1 MIKYN
6 LSIVQKICLA
16 GIFIPLV
23 AIFQKIFAINYI
35 TVIPFVRIS
44 FGGPALIIFAS
55 ILLGPWFGLLVGAMS
70 DIVGFFIFD
79 PKMFG
84 SMPFFQITAI
94 YALLGFSSYFVSK
107 WIHMIKSKKLMLIIE
122 LVSFAILLVAITLFV
137 LLNESITLYGVTYQ
151 FDIWSRIFIPVILF
165 ILLGLLFLAIVLIDK
180 HFKKIN
186 ENISTYQ
193 VSFACFIL
201 EVVVM
206 LIFGS
211 IMKVWAFSSTAFLP
225 IFLCQLIVLFFN
237 VPLNTFLISYIM
249 NLSRKIFKVKND
261 A

>member
-1 MIKYN
+1 MTKFN
-6 LSIVQKICLA
+6 LTLVQKICLA

-23 AIFQKIFAINYI
+23 AIFQKVFAINYI
-35 TVIPFVRIS
+35 SIIPFVRVS

-70 DIVGFFIFD
+70 DIAGFFIFD

-84 SMPFFQITAI
+84 AMPFFQITAI
-94 YALLGFSSYFVSK
+94 YALLGFSSYYVFALINK
-107 WIHMIKSKKLMLIIE
+107 IKSKKIMTLIE
-122 LVSFAILLVAITLFV
+122 LVTFVILLATITIYINV
-137 LLNESITLYGVTYQ
+137 NDSITLYSSTYQ
-151 FDIWSRIFIPVILF
+151 FTTLMRILVPIILF
-165 ILLGLLFLAIVLIDK
+165 ILLGLLFVTIIFIDK

-186 ENISTYQ
+186 EKTSTYN

-206 LIFGS
+206 VIFGS
-211 IMKVWAFSSTAFLP
+211 IMKAWAFSGTAFVP

-237 VPLNTFLISYIM
+237 VPLNTFLVSYIM
-249 NLSRKIFKVKND
+249 NLSKRIFKIKDND
-261 A
+261 

>member
-16 GIFIPLV
+16 GIFIPLI

-35 TVIPFVRIS
+35 SVIPFVRIS

-55 ILLGPWFGLLVGAMS
+55 IMLGPWFGLLVGAMS

-94 YALLGFSSYFVSK
+94 YALLGFSSYFVFK
-107 WIHMIKSKKLMLIIE
+107 LIHRVKSKKIMLIIE
-122 LVSFAILLVAITLFV
+122 LTSFVVLLAAVTIFILL
-137 LLNESITLYGVTYQ
+137 NNSITLYGATYQ
-151 FDIWSRIFIPVILF
+151 FDVWSRIFIPVILF
-165 ILLGLLFLAIVLIDK
+165 TLLGLLFLSIILIDK
-180 HFKKIN
+180 HFTKIN
-186 ENISTYQ
+186 EKISTYQ
-193 VSFACFIL
+193 VSFASFIL

-211 IMKVWAFSSTAFLP
+211 IMKAWAFSSTAFMP

-249 NLSRKIFKVKND
+249 NLSKRIFKVKDD

>member
-6 LSIVQKICLA
+6 LTLVQKICLA
-16 GIFIPLV
+16 GIFIPLI

-35 TVIPFVRIS
+35 SIIPFVRIS

-94 YALLGFSSYFVSK
+94 YALLGFSSYFVFK
-107 WIHMIKSKKLMLIIE
+107 WIHKIKSKKLMLTIE
-122 LVSFAILLVAITLFV
+122 LVSFLILLVAVALFI
-137 LLNESITLYGVTYQ
+137 LLNDSITLYGTTYQ
-151 FDIWSRIFIPVILF
+151 FDIWSRIFIPVIMF
-165 ILLGLLFLAIVLIDK
+165 ILLGLLFLAIFLIDK

-193 VSFACFIL
+193 ISFASFIL
-201 EVVVM
+201 EVAVM

-249 NLSRKIFKVKND
+249 NLSRKIFKVKDNV
-261 A
+261 

>member
-16 GIFIPLV
+16 GIFIPLI

-35 TVIPFVRIS
+35 SVIPFVRVS

-84 SMPFFQITAI
+84 AMPFFQITAI
-94 YALLGFSSYFVSK
+94 YALLGFSSYFVFK
-107 WIHMIKSKKLMLIIE
+107 WIHKIKSRKFMLTIE
-122 LVSFAILLVAITLFV
+122 ALTFVALLVAITVFIMV
-137 LLNESITLYGVTYQ
+137 NDSISLYGTTYQ

-165 ILLGLLFLAIVLIDK
+165 ILLGLLFLAVILIDK
-180 HFKKIN
+180 HFRKIN
-186 ENISTYQ
+186 EKISTYQ

-201 EVVVM
+201 EVFVM

-211 IMKVWAFSSTAFLP
+211 IMKVWAFSSTAFMP

-249 NLSRKIFKVKND
+249 NLSRRIFKVKED

>member
-16 GIFIPLV
+16 GIFIPLI

-35 TVIPFVRIS
+35 SVIPFVRIS

-84 SMPFFQITAI
+84 AMPFFQITAI
-94 YALLGFSSYFVSK
+94 YALLGFGSYFVFK
-107 WIHMIKSKKLMLIIE
+107 WIHKIKSRKFMLTVE
-122 LVSFAILLVAITLFV
+122 GLTFVALLVAITVFV
-137 LLNESITLYGVTYQ
+137 MVNDSISLYGTTYQ

-165 ILLGLLFLAIVLIDK
+165 ILLGLLFLVVILIDK
-180 HFKKIN
+180 HFRKIN
-186 ENISTYQ
+186 EKISTYQ

-201 EVVVM
+201 EVFVM

-211 IMKVWAFSSTAFLP
+211 IMKTWAFSSTAFMP

-249 NLSRKIFKVKND
+249 NLSRRIFKVKED

>member
-16 GIFIPLV
+16 GIFIPLI

-35 TVIPFVRIS
+35 SVIPFVRVS

-94 YALLGFSSYFVSK
+94 YGLLGFSSYFVFK
-107 WIHMIKSKKLMLIIE
+107 WIHNVKSKKLMLIIE
-122 LVSFAILLVAITLFV
+122 LVSFAVLLAAITLFI
-137 LLNESITLYGVTYQ
+137 LLNNSITLYGVTYQ

-193 VSFACFIL
+193 VSFSCFIL

-211 IMKVWAFSSTAFLP
+211 IMKVWAFSSTAFMP

-237 VPLNTFLISYIM
+237 VPLNTFIISYIM
-249 NLSRKIFKVKND
+249 NLSKRIFKVKDNV
-261 A
+261 